1 MDSKR
6 VILALVLAF
15 AVFFVWQIF
24 FPPQMPPAQAPQD
37 NPASQSNQNAP
48 AQTAQVTPSAAPAPL
63 PSTEDIVPTQ
73 GRSVTVTTPL
83 YTAVFS
89 TQGGRLMSLKLARYY
104 ETLPDRKGTP
114 APEQVE
120 LVKGDPTLTLLLDN
134 RSTWDNAQWD
144 ESVADLNVSSG
155 NGSLTFTG
163 HAGSFR
169 IERVFTVHAD
179 TYRMDEKIRIT
190 NLGPTQMTTLSLRAA
205 SSALEGTSSRFNKP
219 QVATYGSGGLDEQD
233 DHDKLAEKGV
243 GPLKG
248 LTWGALNNNYF
259 ILSMLPASQQT
270 SFTGGFV
277 DKTLWISFDQDL
289 GNLDPDQPQTE
300 DYSYYFGP
308 MERDALA
315 YASPALSKAV
325 DFGWFDFIAKPL
337 LIFLVWI
344 HSHVVSN
351 YGVAIILLT
360 IIIKALFWPLS
371 QKSYKSM
378 EQMKKLQ
385 PMIMKLR
392 EKHKDDKQA
401 LNQATMQL
409 YKTYKVNPASGCLPM
424 LVQIPVFF
432 GLYKALLEGLELR
445 HAAFISHVPFTNLPW
460 LVDLS
465 QRDPY
470 YVTPIIMGV
479 TMFFQQ
485 RMSPSTGDPMQ
496 RKLMMALPIVFTFM
510 FLGFPSGL
518 VVYWLVN
525 NILSIAQ
532 QWLLMARNKKAKT
545 A

>member
-15 AVFFVWQIF
+15 AVFFAWQF
-24 FPPQMPPAQAPQD
+24 LFPPQTPPPAQQTEAAQAQPE
-37 NPASQSNQNAP
+37 AP
-48 AQTAQVTPSAAPAPL
+48 AAPAAPEAPAAPAPL
-63 PSTEDIVPTQ
+63 APAEGIVPTQ
-73 GRSVTVTTPL
+73 GHPVTITTPL

-89 TQGGRLMSLKLARYY
+89 TQGGRLESLKLTHYN
-104 ETLPDRKGTP
+104 ETLAGAAGTTT
-114 APEQVE
+114 PEKVE
-120 LVKGDPTLTLLLDN
+120 LVKGDPTLTLLLDEH
-134 RSTWDNAQWD
+134 STWENAQWN
-144 ESVADLNVSSG
+144 ENVADLALTEGAGAV
-155 NGSLTFTG
+155 TFTG
-163 HAGSFR
+163 RAGNFQ
-169 IERVFTVHAD
+169 IERVFTFHAD
-179 TYRMDEKIRIT
+179 TYRLDEKVRIT
-190 NLGPTQMTTLSLRAA
+190 NLGPGEDVTLTLRTASAA
-205 SSALEGTSSRFNKP
+205 LAGTSSRFNKP
-219 QVATYGSGGLDEQD
+219 QVATYGASGLDEHD
-233 DHDKLAEKGV
+233 SHDKLVEKGV
-243 GPLKG
+243 GPVTG
-248 LTWGALNNNYF
+248 LTWGAMDNNYF
-259 ILSMLPASQQT
+259 ALTMLPASQQT
-270 SFTGGFV
+270 TFTGGAV
-277 DKTLWISFDQDL
+277 AETLWLAFSQNL
-289 GNLDPDQPQTE
+289 GNLGTNQPQTA

-315 YASPALSKAV
+315 FASPALSNAV
-325 DFGWFDFIAKPL
+325 NFGWFDIIAKPL

-344 HSHVVSN
+344 HNNVVSN

-360 IIIKALFWPLS
+360 VIIKALFWPLS

-424 LVQIPVFF
+424 VVQIPVFF

-445 HAAFISHVPFTNLPW
+445 QAGFIDFVPFTHLPW
-460 LVDLS
+460 LADLS
-465 QRDPY
+465 QPDPY
-470 YVTPIIMGV
+470 YVTPVIMGI